1 MRWIRNYF
9 RRWERHIALTKR
21 QQFVA
26 ITIILTLGLI
36 VTQMAPPDWRYPL
49 VITFSITTYLLTAFG
64 LREDLAGIEWL
75 TLLTLPTLFTAAVLL
90 FYFLL
95 PIRWLTRLPVAALYA
110 VGMYALLLTENIFN
124 VAAER
129 SIALLR
135 AAHSV
140 GFLLTLVTYFLL
152 ISTIF
157 SFRLAVGWTVF
168 FVGAMSLP
176 LIVQALW
183 SVELTERVSGAVGRI
198 AGALTIVLMELVWV
212 FEFWPVTST
221 LIALFLTTCVYCSVG
236 MAQQYIEEKFYKKTA
251 IEFTSVAIIVFVI
264 LLMATHW
271 RGFV

>member
-1 MRWIRNYF
+1 MQWVKKHF
-9 RRWERHIALTKR
+9 RRWERKLTLSKR
-21 QQFVA
+21 QQFVI

-36 VTQMAPPDWRYPL
+36 VTQMAPSDWRYPL
-49 VITFSITTYLLTAFG
+49 VITFSLATFLLTAFG
-64 LREDLAGIEWL
+64 LREDLFGIEWL
-75 TLLTLPTLFTAAVLL
+75 TLLALPTLFTTAVLL

-135 AAHSV
+135 AGHTV

-157 SFRLAVGWTVF
+157 SFRLSVGWTVLF
-168 FVGAMSLP
+168 AGIISFI
-176 LIVQALW
+176 LIIQVLW
-183 SVELTERVSGAVGRI
+183 SVELTARVSGAVGRI
-198 AGALTIVLMELVWV
+198 TGVLTLVLMELVWV
-212 FEFWPVTST
+212 FGFWPVTPI

-236 MAQQYIEEKFYKKTA
+236 MAQQYIGDKFYKKTA
-251 IEFTSVAIIVFVI
+251 IEFAGVALIVFMI
-264 LLMATHW
+264 LLMATRW

>member
-1 MRWIRNYF
+1 MQWVRKHF
-9 RRWERHIALTKR
+9 RRWERKIAFSKR
-21 QQFVA
+21 QQFVI
-26 ITIILTLGLI
+26 ITVILTLGLM
-36 VTQMAPPDWRYPL
+36 VTQMAPSDWRYPL
-49 VITFSITTYLLTAFG
+49 VATFSLATFLLTAFG

-75 TLLTLPTLFTAAVLL
+75 TLLALPTLFTAAVLL

-135 AAHSV
+135 AAHTI

-157 SFRLAVGWTVF
+157 SFRLSIGWTVLF
-168 FVGAMSLP
+168 IGSMSFA
-176 LIVQALW
+176 LILQALW
-183 SVELTERVSGAVGRI
+183 SVELTARVSGVAGRI
-198 AGALTIVLMELVWV
+198 TAVLTLALMELVWI

-236 MAQQYIEEKFYKKTA
+236 MAQQYIGEKFYKKTA
-251 IEFTSVAIIVFVI
+251 VEFGSVAVIVFII
-264 LLMATHW
+264 LLIATKW

>member
-1 MRWIRNYF
+1 MQWIRKYF
-9 RRWERHIALTKR
+9 LRWERHIALTKR

-49 VITFSITTYLLTAFG
+49 VITFSIATYFLTAFG

-75 TLLTLPTLFTAAVLL
+75 TLLALPTLFTAAVLL

-176 LIVQALW
+176 LIIQALW

>member
-1 MRWIRNYF
+1 MQWIRKYF
-9 RRWERHIALTKR
+9 RRWERQLALTKR

-36 VTQMAPPDWRYPL
+36 VTQMAPSDWRYPL
-49 VITFSITTYLLTAFG
+49 VITFSIAAYFLTAFG
-64 LREDLAGIEWL
+64 LREDLAGIEWV
-75 TLLTLPTLFTAAVLL
+75 TLLALPTLFTAAVLL

-157 SFRLAVGWTVF
+157 SFRLAVGWTVCYIGVIS
-168 FVGAMSLP
+168 FV
-176 LIVQALW
+176 LILQALW
-183 SVELTERVSGAVGRI
+183 SVELTERVSGVVGRLAI
-198 AGALTIVLMELVWV
+198 ILTIALMELVWV
-212 FEFWPVTST
+212 FEFWPVIST
-221 LIALFLTTCVYCSVG
+221 LKALFLTTCVYCTVG
-236 MAQQYIEEKFYKKTA
+236 MAQQYIVEKFYKKTA
-251 IEFTSVAIIVFVI
+251 IEFASVALIVFII
-264 LLMATHW
+264 LLTATHW

>member
-1 MRWIRNYF
+1 MQWIRKYF
-9 RRWERHIALTKR
+9 RRWERKIALSKR
-21 QQFVA
+21 QQFVI

-36 VTQMAPPDWRYPL
+36 VTQMAPSDWRYPL
-49 VITFSITTYLLTAFG
+49 VITFSLAAFLLTAFG

-75 TLLTLPTLFTAAVLL
+75 TLLALPTLFTAAVLL

-135 AAHSV
+135 AAHTI

-157 SFRLAVGWTVF
+157 SFRLSIGWTVLF
-168 FVGAMSLP
+168 IGGISFA
-176 LIVQALW
+176 LILQALW
-183 SVELTERVSGAVGRI
+183 SVELTARVSGVVGRI
-198 AGALTIVLMELVWV
+198 TAVLTLALMELVWI

-236 MAQQYIEEKFYKKTA
+236 MAQQYIGEKFYKKTA
-251 IEFTSVAIIVFVI
+251 VEFGSVALIVFII
-264 LLMATHW
+264 LLMATRW

>member
-1 MRWIRNYF
+1 MQWVRKHF
-9 RRWERHIALTKR
+9 RRWERKIALSKR
-21 QQFVA
+21 QQFVS

-36 VTQMAPPDWRYPL
+36 VTQMAPSDWRYPL
-49 VITFSITTYLLTAFG
+49 VITFSLATFLLTAFG

-75 TLLTLPTLFTAAVLL
+75 TLLALPTLFTAAVLL

-135 AAHSV
+135 AAHTI

-157 SFRLAVGWTVF
+157 SFRMSVGWTVIF
-168 FVGAMSLP
+168 IGSISFA
-176 LIVQALW
+176 LILQALW
-183 SVELTERVSGAVGRI
+183 SVELTARVSGVVGRTT
-198 AGALTIVLMELVWV
+198 AVLTLALMELVWI

-236 MAQQYIEEKFYKKTA
+236 MAQQYIGEKFYKKTA
-251 IEFTSVAIIVFVI
+251 IEFGSVAVIVFI
-264 LLMATHW
+264 LLLIATKW
-271 RGFV
+271 RGFI

>member
-1 MRWIRNYF
+1 MQWVRKHF
-9 RRWERHIALTKR
+9 RRWERHVALSKR
-21 QQFVA
+21 QQFVI
-26 ITIILTLGLI
+26 ITTILTLGLI
-36 VTQMAPPDWRYPL
+36 ITQMAPSDWRYPL
-49 VITFSITTYLLTAFG
+49 VFTFSLATFLLTAFG

-75 TLLTLPTLFTAAVLL
+75 TLLALPTLFTAAVLL

-95 PIRWLTRLPVAALYA
+95 PIRWLTRLPVAVLYA

-135 AAHSV
+135 AAHTI

-157 SFRLAVGWTVF
+157 SFRMSVGWTVLF
-168 FVGAMSLP
+168 IGGISFI
-176 LIVQALW
+176 LIIQALW
-183 SVELTERVSGAVGRI
+183 SVELNARVSGEVGRI
-198 AGALTIVLMELVWV
+198 TGVLTIVLMELVWV
-212 FEFWPVTST
+212 LGFWPVTPI

-236 MAQQYIEEKFYKKTA
+236 MAQQYIGDKFYKKTA
-251 IEFTSVAIIVFVI
+251 IEFVSVVLIVFMI
-264 LLMATHW
+264 LLMATRW

>member
-1 MRWIRNYF
+1 MQLIRKYF
-9 RRWERHIALTKR
+9 RRWERHLALTKR

-26 ITIILTLGLI
+26 ITIILTMGLM
-36 VTQMAPPDWRYPL
+36 VTQMVPSDWRYPL
-49 VITFSITTYLLTAFG
+49 VITFSIAAYLLTAFG
-64 LREDLAGIEWL
+64 LREDLAGIEWV
-75 TLLTLPTLFTAAVLL
+75 TLLALPTLFTAAVLL

-168 FVGAMSLP
+168 YIGIISFV
-176 LIVQALW
+176 LIIQALW
-183 SVELTERVSGAVGRI
+183 SVELTDRVSGVVSRI
-198 AGALTIVLMELVWV
+198 GIALTIVLMELVWV

-251 IEFTSVAIIVFVI
+251 IEFASVACVVFII
-264 LLMATHW
+264 LLMATRW